1 MTTVPRRARR
11 PGRIVL
17 IVGAI
22 GAAPLVALW
31 FVGHSLATRTEG
43 RTAEPVA
50 NVVTPVLNVRRAA
63 HTLASDIA
71 VRNLRSEL
79 ASIVDRVPGSGCV
92 RVDAGGRIVVAK
104 ASTKELIPAS
114 NMKIATASVA
124 LDVLP
129 AETRF
134 TTKVVA
140 TVDKGVV
147 AGDLRLVGGGDPL
160 LVSREYLPT
169 EKNPTTEPTFLDD
182 LADKVKAAGVVTV
195 NGSVLGD
202 ESYLDDDRYL
212 NDWSSGIRGA
222 EAGPLGA
229 LMVNDGVV
237 VGEPIKRDN
246 PAVAAAAEFTRLLR
260 AKGVTVVGD
269 PAEAE
274 GSSEGVEVATIA
286 SAPVAAVVGEMLTN
300 SDNNTAEILTRHIG
314 LAKSLQPTSIAGIAV
329 IKATL
334 ASWGIDGITVA
345 DGSGLSRN
353 NRMTCASL
361 VDLLERAPIGGTLKK
376 GLAVAGK
383 TGTLRDV
390 FVDTPAAGKLLGKT
404 GTLLNVKTLGGV
416 FPVGSDDE
424 VLIALFLNGA
434 GWADQGNYRPL
445 WDGIA
450 RAISTYPTGPR
461 ADQVAVLGLG

>member
-1 MTTVPRRARR
+1 MTPVPRRARR
-11 PGRIVL
+11 PVRIVL
-17 IVGAI
+17 LVGAI
-22 GAAPLVALW
+22 GASPLAALW
-31 FVGHSLATRTEG
+31 YFGHSLATRTEG
-43 RTAEPVA
+43 RTADPVA
-50 NVVTPVLNVRRAA
+50 NLVTPLLSVRRAA

-79 ASIVDRVPGSGCV
+79 APVVDRVPGSGCL

-104 ASTKELIPAS
+104 ASAKELIPAS

-129 AETRF
+129 NDMRF

-140 TVDKGVV
+140 NVDNGTV
-147 AGDLRLVGGGDPL
+147 AGDLRLIGGGDPL
-160 LVSREYLPT
+160 LISREYLST
-169 EKNPTTEPTFLDD
+169 EKNPTTSPTFLDD
-182 LADKVKAAGVVTV
+182 LADRVKAAGVVSIS
-195 NGSVLGD
+195 GSVLGD
-202 ESYLDDDRYL
+202 ENYLDDDRYL

-237 VGEPIKRDN
+237 VGEPLKRDN
-246 PAVAAAAEFTRLLR
+246 PAIAAAAEFTRLLR
-260 AKGVTVVGD
+260 AKGVNVAGD
-269 PAEAE
+269 PGEAK
-274 GSSEGVEVATIA
+274 GPTDGVEIA
-286 SAPVAAVVGEMLTN
+286 SISSAPVAAVVGEMLTN

-314 LAKSLQPTSIAGIAV
+314 LAKSLQPTTAGGIAV
-329 IKATL
+329 IKSTL
-334 ASWGIDGITVA
+334 ASWGIDGVTVA

-353 NRMTCASL
+353 NRMTCTSL
-361 VDLLERAPIGGTLKK
+361 VALLERSPIGGALKK

-390 FVDTPAAGKLLGKT
+390 FTGTPAVGKLLGKT

-416 FPVGSDDE
+416 LPIGSDDE
-424 VLIALFLNGA
+424 VLVALFLNGA

-450 RAISTYPTGPR
+450 KAISTYPSGPR
-461 ADQVAVLGLG
+461 AEQVSVLGLG